1 MHTRRHEH
9 FVSATHFLRVS
20 LALLATSAVFGWQI
34 SDSVAGEADISKLIR
49 RLSDR
54 RPTVL
59 TDTCAEIGSLAE
71 QGRAAGGALVELMIR
86 EPQNSPVWRSA
97 ADALQQVSPAACPHI
112 LTILLND
119 DRQAAQRLAAARA
132 LIDVGAT
139 NGAASLP
146 ALTFLWQ
153 QPTNNYKQAT
163 LLQALH
169 AVAPQD
175 KTVSR
180 LILQAARGDLDNVL
194 LGSHCRAIAV
204 ELIVL
209 RDLPEDDINQA
220 LVAALRHAAGY
231 GRALSLLA
239 DRAKSGKANPAI
251 FAEVCLALL
260 RKDAALNRTN
270 GGACNMLIDI
280 GPSAKGILPGL
291 QELKYHP
298 SPEIRADIGRVIEAI
313 GHSLAVATPD
323 SDELWEVTGRLK
335 NGRYTIRLGDRQD
348 SFSPRYDRTA
358 VFDAAGGRL
367 AVEDNSVVKTGTRLR
382 IQYESGK
389 IIAVWVVE

>member
-1 MHTRRHEH
+1 MHARRLYHR
-9 FVSATHFLRVS
+9 FNAAQILFRVT
-20 LALLATSAVFGWQI
+20 LTLLATSAVFGCH
-34 SDSVAGEADISKLIR
+34 VLAAAAGETDISQLTKQLTKQ
-49 RLSDR
+49 LSDR
-54 RPTVL
+54 RPAVQAAA
-59 TDTCAEIGSLAE
+59 CAAIGSLGE
-71 QGRAAGGALVELMIR
+71 QGRSAGASLVELMIR
-86 EPQNSPVWRSA
+86 EPQNSPGWRSA
-97 ADALQQVSPAACPHI
+97 ADALQRVSPAACPHI

-119 DRQAAQRLAAARA
+119 DRQGTQRLAAARA
-132 LIDVGAT
+132 LIDVGED
-139 NGAASLP
+139 GAAALP
-146 ALTFLWQ
+146 ALTLLWQ

-175 KTVSR
+175 KSVSR

-194 LGSHCRAIAV
+194 LGSHCRATAV
-204 ELIVL
+204 ELVVL
-209 RDLPEDDINQA
+209 RDLPDDDINQA
-220 LVAALRHAAGY
+220 LVAGGS

-260 RKDAALNRTN
+260 RKNTAINRTN
-270 GGACNMLIDI
+270 RGVCNMLIEI

-313 GHSLAVATPD
+313 EQSLAVATPD
-323 SDELWEVTGRLK
+323 TNELWEVTGRLK
-335 NGRYTIRLGDRQD
+335 NGRYTIRLGDKQD

-358 VFDAAGGRL
+358 VFDAAGSRL
-367 AVEDNSVVKTGTRLR
+367 AAEDNSVVKTGTRLR

-389 IIAVWVVE
+389 IIAAWVVE